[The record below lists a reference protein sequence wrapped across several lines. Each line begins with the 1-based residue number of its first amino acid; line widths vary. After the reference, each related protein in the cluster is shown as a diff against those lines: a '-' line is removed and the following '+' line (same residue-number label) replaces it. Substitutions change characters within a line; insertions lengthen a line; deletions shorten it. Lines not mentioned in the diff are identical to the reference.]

1 MAQRGGSVVS
11 HVRMAEKVFSPLI
24 KEGTADLLLAFE
36 MLEAARWGHYLR
48 PGGIAIVNIYQQ
60 PPLSV
65 SLGQEKYPTQK
76 EIEASLKQQGKRVYF
91 VDGTGQAQKLG
102 NVRTLNLFM
111 LGCFAAFAPLKI
123 ETWKES
129 VARFLPENLREI
141 NLKAFELGRKEIE
154 DVRIGKN

>member
-1 MAQRGGSVVS
+1 
-11 HVRMAEKVFSPLI
+11 
-24 KEGTADLLLAFE
+24 

-76 EIEASLKQQGKRVYF
+76 EIETSLKQQNKQVYF

-111 LGCFAAFAPLKI
+111 LGCFATFAPLKT

-129 VARFLPENLREI
+129 VTRFLPENLREI

-154 DVRIGKN
+154 SGRIGKN